1 MEEAMSQDDCSSW
14 KSQRPAMMTAN
25 DYVLVP
31 NLYAFLVSLLVPFT
45 FHILQQDVKNTKAN
59 VLNLCIH
66 SFLRYFIYS
75 QSKHSS
81 LHLLPNTLS
90 LQSSIVDRGHFSHT
104 KLEIILGTLKCT
116 IIIRTLI
123 FILVFL
129 APSHDDPHVLT
140 KLKSM

>member
-1 MEEAMSQDDCSSW
+1 
-14 KSQRPAMMTAN
+14 MMTAN
-25 DYVLVP
+25 YYALVP
-31 NLYAFLVSLLVPFT
+31 NFYAFLVSLLVPFT
-45 FHILQQDVKNTKAN
+45 FHILQQGVKNTKMN
-59 VLNLCIH
+59 VLNSCLH

-90 LQSSIVDRGHFSHT
+90 LQSSLVDSGQFSRT
-104 KLEIILGTLKCT
+104 KLGIILGTLKCT

-123 FILVFL
+123 FIFVFL
-129 APSHDDPHVLT
+129 AASHDDPHVLT